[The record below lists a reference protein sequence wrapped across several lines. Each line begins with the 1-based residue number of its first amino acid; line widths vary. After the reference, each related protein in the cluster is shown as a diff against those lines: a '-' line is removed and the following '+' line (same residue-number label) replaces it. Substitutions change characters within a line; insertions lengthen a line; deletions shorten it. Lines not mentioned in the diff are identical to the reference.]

1 MCPPSQSLEEPP
13 NELHQQRL
21 QPADPVVVF
30 PLMVF
35 TSAGRDEVIS
45 DQVAEH
51 RSGEA
56 EILRA
61 IRLNVAAVEAHGPD
75 ARQQEEL
82 KVALQPI
89 EVGSKRSEQLV
100 QLAVFRRSKQSLA
113 IRLVDRHQAGEGVE
127 GVGELPPE
135 VNLKVV
141 RQHATVGEN
150 GPLKRTKAI
159 VGPVVVVGVGARWA
173 IGPKEGVHADH
184 FDNSNSSTA
193 ITTCGLLHPEEGT
206 LKELQHIFEAVTHL

>member
-75 ARQQEEL
+75 AREQEEL
-82 KVALQPI
+82 EIALQPL
-89 EVGSKRSEQLV
+89 EVGSKRGEQLV

-113 IRLVDRHQAGEGVE
+113 IRLVDCHQAGEGVE

-135 VNLKVV
+135 ASSKAVW
-141 RQHATVGEN
+141 QHAPVGED
-150 GPLKRTKAI
+150 GPLRRTKAI
-159 VGPVVVVGVGARWA
+159 GGRLGIGVGARWA
-173 IGPKEGVHADH
+173 IGPEEGVHAGQFGGKVLSGDVVGVVVVAVHH
-184 FDNSNSSTA
+184 FPS
-193 ITTCGLLHPEEGT
+193 C
-206 LKELQHIFEAVTHL
+206 V